1 MHSEKLKLYLF
12 SLISL
17 FHKWNKMG
25 DTFSLNYIFSLWCPA
40 EHFQMY
46 LPFFSLTNVLL
57 IYADKWTLP
66 IGLCLAA
73 SLLGNWTFPYFILR
87 WKPFTI
93 YLQHSFLASI
103 GMLIHVKLLWNHV
116 YILFATVI
124 LLGWAI
130 SLLYMSKIAFCTL
143 PFGCADHLSLTFL
156 PFNI

>member
-1 MHSEKLKLYLF
+1 
-12 SLISL
+12 
-17 FHKWNKMG
+17 MG
-25 DTFSLNYIFSLWCPA
+25 DTFSLNYIFSTWCPA

-73 SLLGNWTFPYFILR
+73 SLGNWTFLFYFKAEAIHNL
-87 WKPFTI
+87 FAA
-93 YLQHSFLASI
+93 LFLASI

-116 YILFATVI
+116 YILLATVI

-130 SLLYMSKIAFCTL
+130 SLLYMSKIAFCPL
-143 PFGCADHLSLTFL
+143 PFRCADYLSLRFF